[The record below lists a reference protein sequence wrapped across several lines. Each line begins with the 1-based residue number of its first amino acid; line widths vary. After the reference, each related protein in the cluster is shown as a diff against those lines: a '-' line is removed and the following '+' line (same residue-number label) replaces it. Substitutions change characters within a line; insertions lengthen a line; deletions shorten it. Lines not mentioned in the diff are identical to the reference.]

1 MITHIII
8 FICIHI
14 LSWLGIHHWKQVKQA
29 PMPSDESILESEP
42 FCDQSLSYQPL
53 PYWTAYGL
61 PEYWPT
67 VLSPYWYYDVPF
79 TGPITGSGGYYSPHT
94 PYQPGN
100 QRGWPDPRG
109 PYAPHGPRPGYSGVA
124 MGGF

>member
-1 MITHIII
+1 MIHWLL
-8 FICIHI
+8 
-14 LSWLGIHHWKQVKQA
+14 LSIVLIKFFLIQYLTNSQSNQLSNSA
-29 PMPSDESILESEP
+29 ES
-42 FCDQSLSYQPL
+42 FCTEQPL

-94 PYQPGN
+94 PYILGN

>member
-1 MITHIII
+1 MIPHIIVFILVHI
-8 FICIHI
+8 FTWFGWNHIH
-14 LSWLGIHHWKQVKQA
+14 SKQVSSSPNA
-29 PMPSDESILESEP
+29 VPVDSPIES
-42 FCDQSLSYQPL
+42 FCTQTPL

-79 TGPITGSGGYYSPHT
+79 TGPITGSGGYYSPYT
-94 PYQPGN
+94 PYSPGN